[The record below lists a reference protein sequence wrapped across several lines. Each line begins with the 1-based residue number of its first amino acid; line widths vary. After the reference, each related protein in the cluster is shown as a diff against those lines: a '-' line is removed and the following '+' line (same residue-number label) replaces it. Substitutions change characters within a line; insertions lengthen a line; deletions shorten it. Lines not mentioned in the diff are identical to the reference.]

1 MITVTL
7 GLVFD
12 LSKVKSIF
20 SPFLLY
26 AVMEGIPVGNKKP
39 AYLQNLEIILIIIV
53 CIYFTPDSSEN
64 STHPS
69 VLQYLCHT
77 FKLHPPPFFFKLKKP
92 LFYLY
97 FN

>member
-26 AVMEGIPVGNKKP
+26 AVMEGIPIGNKK
-39 AYLQNLEIILIIIV
+39 ATDLQNLEIILNIIV
-53 CIYFTPDSSEN
+53 RIYFTPDSSEN
-64 STHPS
+64 
-69 VLQYLCHT
+69 
-77 FKLHPPPFFFKLKKP
+77 
-92 LFYLY
+92 
-97 FN
+97 

>member
-26 AVMEGIPVGNKKP
+26 AVIEGIPVENKK
-39 AYLQNLEIILIIIV
+39 AADLQNLEIILNIIE
-53 CIYFTPDSSEN
+53 CIYFTPDMNSSED
-64 STHPS
+64 
-69 VLQYLCHT
+69 
-77 FKLHPPPFFFKLKKP
+77 
-92 LFYLY
+92 
-97 FN
+97 

>member
-26 AVMEGIPVGNKKP
+26 AVIEGIPAENKK
-39 AYLQNLEIILIIIV
+39 AADLQNLEIILNIL
-53 CIYFTPDSSEN
+53 E
-64 STHPS
+64 
-69 VLQYLCHT
+69 CH
-77 FKLHPPPFFFKLKKP
+77 
-92 LFYLY
+92 
-97 FN
+97 